1 MRFAS
6 NPFVNSKLGVTFIL
20 KNLESN
26 TLRRNAILQSS
37 INYLDKDLITNEI
50 EVKLV
55 QKMVMYKVDISPKLK
70 LVEAK
75 LTL

>member
-1 MRFAS
+1 M
-6 NPFVNSKLGVTFIL
+6 
-20 KNLESN
+20 ESN
-26 TLRRNAILQSS
+26 TIRRNAILQSS